1 MSSPAD
7 TRGTWIS
14 SAAIRT
20 SAARAARAARATRT
34 PCGQCGLFIP
44 SEGFRTLKDGNKPHK
59 HLYLTCFTSNPIHS
73 ICIVY
78 MTVYDIH

>member
-1 MSSPAD
+1 M
-7 TRGTWIS
+7 
-14 SAAIRT
+14 
-20 SAARAARAARATRT
+20 
-34 PCGQCGLFIP
+34 CGQCGLFIP